1 MRPVWLR
8 SRQTHYA
15 VYASIY
21 IAVIL
26 AVLGAANWLANRYN
40 QSYDT
45 TSNKRYSLS
54 DQTIKVVRNLKRDVT
69 ISYFDRTAEFA
80 RAKDLLDRYDTLSP
94 KLKVA
99 YIDPDRKPQIA
110 KAAGVKNYG
119 AIYVEAGPR
128 REEAKSLTEE
138 ELTSALIRVLKGGAR
153 TVCAVA
159 GSGERSLDDSSPSG
173 AAAFKM
179 LLERNN
185 YKVRSISLLEK
196 PEVPGDCSVLVV
208 GGPRLDYTQPAVD
221 AVKSYVEGGGHALF
235 LLDPPLKMGRAETG
249 ENAALAKLL
258 QDWGVTLGNDLV
270 LDVSGVGQ
278 LFGLGPEVPL
288 VSHYESQPIVRE
300 MKGGATVFPLVRSLE
315 LKATAKTNPE
325 KLFQTSADSY
335 ATTDLSSREI
345 RIDPKKD
352 KKGPLTLAAAST
364 YNTGKS
370 GGSPARFV
378 VVGGSA
384 WAANSVLPSRNFD
397 NRDLLMNMVNWL
409 TSDED
414 LISIR
419 PKEPTNRPLS
429 LSQRQMSVIRYTC
442 LILIPLVFVAGGI
455 GVWWKRR

>member
-54 DQTIKVVRNLKRDVT
+54 DQTIKVVRNLKQDVT

-270 LDVSGVGQ
+270 LDVRQ
-278 LFGLGPEVPL
+278 LEVALRKLRRFERDNPL
-288 VSHYESQPIVRE
+288 TELDLD
-300 MKGGATVFPLVRSLE
+300 GATVFPLVRSLE